1 MEWDVFISHATEDKS
16 GFVIPLVNKLKQYGV
31 KVWFDKFELKVGD
44 SLSKNI
50 DEGLRKSKYGIVII
64 SKSFLNKG
72 WTDYEYRSLLSREI
86 GNCKVILPVWYNI
99 TKEEVQQY
107 SLFLSD
113 KMALS
118 NLDRDIDEI
127 TESLIEVIRP
137 DIFKIIN
144 NIAINKNLINDSMQ
158 AYVNFE
164 DAMVIANNMK
174 NNKVYKHEK
183 LTLDTMILL
192 RLIHVIYEELDKMT
206 YEDRVDLY
214 RCNMNPQKEALIE
227 IKNATI
233 YLQKTL
239 NKGYN
244 IGKKRAIFIIVNM
257 LSFNENL
264 SYKEISGL
272 KIGKEEFMEIRDA
285 YIDYKPDTSNL
296 DGELLFMID
305 KKDNEE

>member
-1 MEWDVFISHATEDKS
+1 
-16 GFVIPLVNKLKQYGV
+16 
-31 KVWFDKFELKVGD
+31 
-44 SLSKNI
+44 
-50 DEGLRKSKYGIVII
+50 
-64 SKSFLNKG
+64 
-72 WTDYEYRSLLSREI
+72 
-86 GNCKVILPVWYNI
+86 
-99 TKEEVQQY
+99 
-107 SLFLSD
+107 
-113 KMALS
+113 MALS